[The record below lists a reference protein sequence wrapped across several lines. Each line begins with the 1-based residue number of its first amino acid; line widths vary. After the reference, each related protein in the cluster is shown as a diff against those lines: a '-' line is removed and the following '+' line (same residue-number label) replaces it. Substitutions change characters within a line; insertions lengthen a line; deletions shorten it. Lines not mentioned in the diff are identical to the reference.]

1 MFLSGPL
8 FVFVFKNSVNA
19 HSFIYFSDGYIF
31 SFNTYIFSFNT
42 YYFQESNHPC
52 FFENGPFAC
61 NRDLAILIILEYAS
75 TI

>member
-19 HSFIYFSDGYIF
+19 HSFIFFSDE
-31 SFNTYIFSFNT
+31 YIFSFNT

-61 NRDLAILIILEYAS
+61 DRDLAILVLEYAG